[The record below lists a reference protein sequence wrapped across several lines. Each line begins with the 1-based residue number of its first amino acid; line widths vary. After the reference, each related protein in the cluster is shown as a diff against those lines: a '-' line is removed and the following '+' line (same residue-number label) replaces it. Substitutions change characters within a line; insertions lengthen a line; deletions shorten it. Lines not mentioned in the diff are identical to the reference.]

1 MGILAE
7 NERTVSTTNRN
18 FVGRI
23 SHVNSEIYLVSPA
36 VAIGIRAC
44 EAIISKM
51 NIKPK
56 KDKIICITE
65 NNKCPVD
72 GIKCVLGCDYDKK
85 NLFYKESDE
94 LAFNIFNTSNN
105 DSLRIIYKGKNN
117 TDSKDECMKY
127 ILSSDIDELFDF
139 SKVKYDL

>member
-1 MGILAE
+1 MKNLLWKEVVKFHGHECPGL
-7 NERTVSTTNRN
+7 
-18 FVGRI
+18 
-23 SHVNSEIYLVSPA
+23 
-36 VAIGIRAC
+36 AIGIRAC

-56 KDKIICITE
+56 EDKIICITE
-65 NNKCPVD
+65 NNTCPVD
-72 GIKCVLGCDYDKK
+72 GIKYVFGCDYDKK

-94 LAFNIFNTSNN
+94 LAFNIFNASNN

-117 TDSKDECMKY
+117 TDTKDGYMKY
-127 ILSSDIDELFDF
+127 ILSADIDELFDF

>member
-1 MGILAE
+1 MNNLLWKEVVKFHGHECPGL
-7 NERTVSTTNRN
+7 
-18 FVGRI
+18 
-23 SHVNSEIYLVSPA
+23 
-36 VAIGIRAC
+36 AIGIRAC

-56 KDKIICITE
+56 EDKIICITE
-65 NNKCPVD
+65 NNTCPVY
-72 GIKCVLGCDYDKK
+72 GIKYVFGCDYDKK

-94 LAFNIFNTSNN
+94 LAFNIFNASNN

-117 TDSKDECMKY
+117 TDTKDGYMKY
-127 ILSSDIDELFDF
+127 ILSADIDELFDF

>member
-56 KDKIICITE
+56 KDKIICIT
-65 NNKCPVD
+65 
-72 GIKCVLGCDYDKK
+72 
-85 NLFYKESDE
+85 
-94 LAFNIFNTSNN
+94 
-105 DSLRIIYKGKNN
+105 
-117 TDSKDECMKY
+117 
-127 ILSSDIDELFDF
+127 
-139 SKVKYDL
+139 

>member
-1 MGILAE
+1 MNNLLWKEVVKFHGHECPGL
-7 NERTVSTTNRN
+7 
-18 FVGRI
+18 
-23 SHVNSEIYLVSPA
+23 
-36 VAIGIRAC
+36 AIGIRAC

-56 KDKIICITE
+56 EDKIICITE
-65 NNKCPVD
+65 NNTCLVD
-72 GIKCVLGCDYDKK
+72 GIKYVFGCDYDKK

-94 LAFNIFNTSNN
+94 LAFNIFNASNN

-117 TDSKDECMKY
+117 TDTKDGYMKY
-127 ILSSDIDELFDF
+127 ILSADIDELFDF

>member
-1 MGILAE
+1 MNNLLWE
-7 NERTVSTTNRN
+7 E
-18 FVGRI
+18 
-23 SHVNSEIYLVSPA
+23 A
-36 VAIGIRAC
+36 VKFHGHECPGLAIGIRAC

-56 KDKIICITE
+56 EDKIICITE
-65 NNKCPVD
+65 NNTCPVD
-72 GIKCVLGCDYDKK
+72 GIKYVFGCDYDKK

-94 LAFNIFNTSNN
+94 LAFNIFNASNN

-117 TDSKDECMKY
+117 TDTKDGYMKY
-127 ILSSDIDELFDF
+127 ILSADIDELFDF

>member
-1 MGILAE
+1 MNNLLWKEVVKFHGHECPGL
-7 NERTVSTTNRN
+7 
-18 FVGRI
+18 
-23 SHVNSEIYLVSPA
+23 
-36 VAIGIRAC
+36 AIGIRAC

-56 KDKIICITE
+56 EDKIICITE
-65 NNKCPVD
+65 NNTCPVD
-72 GIKCVLGCDYDKK
+72 GIKYVFGCDYDKK

-94 LAFNIFNTSNN
+94 LAFNIFNASNN

-117 TDSKDECMKY
+117 TDTKDGYMKY
-127 ILSSDIDELFDF
+127 ILSAHIDELFDF

>member
-1 MGILAE
+1 MNNLLWKEVVKFHGHECPGL
-7 NERTVSTTNRN
+7 
-18 FVGRI
+18 
-23 SHVNSEIYLVSPA
+23 
-36 VAIGIRAC
+36 AIGIRAC

-56 KDKIICITE
+56 EDKIICITE
-65 NNKCPVD
+65 NNTCPVD
-72 GIKCVLGCDYDKK
+72 RIKYVFGCDYDKK

-94 LAFNIFNTSNN
+94 LAFNIFNASNN

-117 TDSKDECMKY
+117 TDTKDGYMKY
-127 ILSSDIDELFDF
+127 ILSADIDELFDF

>member
-1 MGILAE
+1 MNNLLWKEVVKFHGHECPGL
-7 NERTVSTTNRN
+7 
-18 FVGRI
+18 
-23 SHVNSEIYLVSPA
+23 
-36 VAIGIRAC
+36 AIGIRAC

-56 KDKIICITE
+56 EDKIICITE
-65 NNKCPVD
+65 NNTCPVD
-72 GIKCVLGCDYDKK
+72 GIKYVFGCDYDKK

-94 LAFNIFNTSNN
+94 LAFNIFNASNN

-117 TDSKDECMKY
+117 TDTKDGYMKY
-127 ILSSDIDELFDF
+127 ILSADIDELFDF

>member
-1 MGILAE
+1 MNNLLWKEVVKFHGHECPGL
-7 NERTVSTTNRN
+7 
-18 FVGRI
+18 
-23 SHVNSEIYLVSPA
+23 
-36 VAIGIRAC
+36 AIGIRAC

-56 KDKIICITE
+56 EDKIICITE
-65 NNKCPVD
+65 NNTCPVD
-72 GIKCVLGCDYDKK
+72 GIKYVFGGDYDKK

-94 LAFNIFNTSNN
+94 LAFNIFNASNN

-117 TDSKDECMKY
+117 TDTKDGYMKY
-127 ILSSDIDELFDF
+127 ILSADIDELFDF